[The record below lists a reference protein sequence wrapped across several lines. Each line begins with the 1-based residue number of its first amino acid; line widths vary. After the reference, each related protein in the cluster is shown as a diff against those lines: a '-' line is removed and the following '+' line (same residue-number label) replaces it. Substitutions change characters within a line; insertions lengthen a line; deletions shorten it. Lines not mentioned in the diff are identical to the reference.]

1 MKRVVWERR
10 VRSAGCRFTFPREW
24 TATLVI
30 VQTWSSFVASNCLY
44 SVCVSSCTTPLGRK
58 TGGVKRVG
66 RGLGRDLRAGF
77 SFEKASFWG
86 FFGFDAPPKPIFLR
100 FWHRRV
106 GLGSRMVLFSGKFL
120 RCLQL
125 AKAKGRRSVCS
136 NEGSLEQT
144 FVSGTSALT
153 TRGPSTTAPV
163 SAPGRWHWPR
173 LLALPQCI
181 NDASYQ

>member
-1 MKRVVWERR
+1 MLVCQPLPSRHARSGS
-10 VRSAGCRFTFPREW
+10 VRAHGRHPSQRT
-24 TATLVI
+24 
-30 VQTWSSFVASNCLY
+30 
-44 SVCVSSCTTPLGRK
+44 RK
-58 TGGVKRVG
+58 TRMETRSRSNAYGH
-66 RGLGRDLRAGF
+66 LSTFLRAGF

-106 GLGSRMVLFSGKFL
+106 GLGSRMVSFSGKFL

-153 TRGPSTTAPV
+153 TRGPSTSAPV

>member
-1 MKRVVWERR
+1 MDRDCRLTRR
-10 VRSAGCRFTFPREW
+10 GFKFTLQVVRSSTSL
-24 TATLVI
+24 TL
-30 VQTWSSFVASNCLY
+30 
-44 SVCVSSCTTPLGRK
+44 P
-58 TGGVKRVG
+58 
-66 RGLGRDLRAGF
+66 GLCWRPNGSGSLRAGF
-77 SFEKASFWG
+77 SFERASFWG

-100 FWHRRV
+100 FWDRRV
-106 GLGSRMVLFSGKFL
+106 GLGSRMVLFSGEFL

-173 LLALPQCI
+173 LLALPQCTI